1 MADAEGG
8 TGEEGATPPF
18 VTRWLPR
25 VVIGAVR
32 LGEDLDWD
40 AVAAWCG
47 GEHGLQPLTDSG
59 EYDGLITVD
68 GLDGTEDAYDGDWIV
83 RHTEGFRVW
92 TAADFASAFASAP
105 LPPDAQPGRT
115 APSTGDERGA
125 EVLINPVTPT
135 EATSSKGIR
144 VTCTD
149 LDTGESESQVI
160 WNDYVLV
167 CAGSC
172 YRHHVQVTSGG
183 RTHIITVK
191 GRRERSDVV

>member
-59 EYDGLITVD
+59 ENGGLITVD
-68 GLDGTEDAYDGDWIV
+68 GLGGTEDAYDGDWIV

-92 TAADFASAFASAP
+92 TAAAFASAFASAP

-115 APSTGDERGA
+115 APSTGGERGA
-125 EVLINPVTPT
+125 GPLVAPVANPRGLPPLPQYTCGQCGETFGTNFRT
-135 EATSSKGIR
+135 EEIECPECEARRCPHCETWF
-144 VTCTD
+144 
-149 LDTGESESQVI
+149 GEWQ
-160 WNDYVLV
+160 
-167 CAGSC
+167 G
-172 YRHHVQVTSGG
+172 
-183 RTHIITVK
+183 
-191 GRRERSDVV
+191 